1 MLNSLKKTIQGNTV
15 NSYKVT
21 DYKLANYHNEF
32 KGGIN
37 FQEVRV
43 ELKKIGF
50 GNINIFY
57 YKKQDGIYHVEKG
70 ISYML
75 RYPFA
80 YCVANK

>member
-1 MLNSLKKTIQGNTV
+1 M
-15 NSYKVT
+15 
-21 DYKLANYHNEF
+21 
-32 KGGIN
+32 
-37 FQEVRV
+37 

-70 ISYML
+70 ISSML